1 MFADDHHMDRRLRF
15 QPLDDQGPSIVV
27 YFLMTPSRNEPRSVW
42 HVESIRWIVSI
53 WIYFFDMPH
62 SPSLKINRNKK
73 EYITNRNIKTQT
85 EILKPIKLFFYMK
98 VQIIT

>member
-62 SPSLKINRNKK
+62 SPSLKINRN
-73 EYITNRNIKTQT
+73 IKTQT